1 MRAQLSLM
9 FNEVTV
15 SIDFFIN
22 FYDIIQGCHEGIV
35 TKIPWNSTDACN
47 FFMNRNIVFMIKFH
61 GGKNVGQIIVN
72 HGINFK
78 MTLKKKSAI

>member
-35 TKIPWNSTDACN
+35 TKIP
-47 FFMNRNIVFMIKFH
+47 
-61 GGKNVGQIIVN
+61 
-72 HGINFK
+72 
-78 MTLKKKSAI
+78 